1 MSYFGKFYL
10 VGPEA
15 TKAADWLFSA
25 DVSKAPGTG
34 SAPRFAGEITPQNNP
49 GEPRLA
55 FPLNAASAE
64 GMGRVWERLLALSS
78 PQSGSCLVYTGAQC
92 SELGM
97 REGVLALWLQLWL
110 TSGAAM
116 GAGVNQAPPPPAVVR
131 CSLFRSST
139 SKDANSAP
147 SQRKGGKK
155 HRSFPPPA
163 AGTPRVGQ
171 GKARRMI

>member
-92 SELGM
+92 WELGM

-116 GAGVNQAPPPPAVVR
+116 GARVNQAPPPPAAVR

-147 SQRKGGKK
+147 SQRKGGK
-155 HRSFPPPA
+155 SIVPFPLLLLAHPGWGRAKP
-163 AGTPRVGQ
+163 GG
-171 GKARRMI
+171 